1 MNLFEI
7 ETQKEYTIEKIET
20 KDSEFDKF
28 LFSLGCYGGES
39 ITVISRR
46 KSGCI
51 VLIKNG
57 KYSIDR
63 GLAKSI
69 TVC

>member
-1 MNLFEI
+1 MNLLEI
-7 ETQKEYTIEKIET
+7 ETGREYTIEKIDT
-20 KDSEFDKF
+20 KDREFDNF
-28 LFSLGCYGGES
+28 LFSLGCYGGEP

-57 KYSIDR
+57 KYSIDS